1 MNFVVFIFKQQTMK
15 DLFVERLIEIYGY
28 LLSLLPNLIFAI
40 IFFGLGTLFIR
51 LIKKQIFTRIV
62 KRAKDTVASQFVT
75 DIVVAIFY
83 IILTLLTFRVLGL
96 SAVTQTIIGAAG
108 LTTFIIGFALKDI
121 GENFLAG
128 IVMIFDRPFEMGD
141 LIQIENQLGRV
152 IRISIRETTIKTT
165 DGKDVY
171 IPNADIIKKHFI
183 NYTIDDQLRENFE
196 ISVFNSNNIREVIKM
211 IQETLMT
218 FTQILKTTKPSVVIK
233 NFENGTVQL
242 SVLYWYS
249 LRGTRA
255 RDGQLKTEIMLA
267 VLDKLKEQKIEYP
280 NHIQDVNLMKQ
291 D

>member
-1 MNFVVFIFKQQTMK
+1 MNFVVFLFKQQSMK
-15 DLFVERLIEIYGY
+15 DLFVERLLEIYAS
-28 LLSLLPNLIFAI
+28 LLNLLPNVIFAI
-40 IFFGLGTLFIR
+40 LFFGLGALFIR

-62 KRAKDTVASQFVT
+62 KKAKDPVASQFVT
-75 DIVVAIFY
+75 DIVLVIFY

-141 LIQIENQLGRV
+141 LIQIDNHIGRV
-152 IRISIRETTIKTT
+152 INISIRETTLKTT
-165 DGKDVY
+165 DGRDVY
-171 IPNADIIKKHFI
+171 IPNSDIIKKHFI
-183 NYTIDDQLRENFE
+183 NYTIDDQLSETFE
-196 ISVFNSNNIREVIKM
+196 FSVFNSNNIRDVIAVV
-211 IQETLMT
+211 QETVSG
-218 FTQILKTTKPSVVIK
+218 FNQILKSKKPAVLIK

-242 SVLYWYS
+242 TVSYWYS

-255 RDGQLKTEIMLA
+255 RNGQLKTDIMLT
-267 VLDKLKEQKIEYP
+267 VLDVLKENKITFP
-280 NHIQDVNLMKQ
+280 DHVQDVKLNQ